1 MQKNY
6 YTYCM
11 NSLDITKIRNEIENT
26 LDTFLP
32 QVQGEFF
39 KTAAFGNLPESVTEA
54 HIDGL
59 LIPCRNLMT
68 LGGKRWRPVLQV
80 LCAMM
85 AAHAKGDTSDIYE
98 NPGVKESIR
107 LTPLVEFVH
116 TASLIHDDIEDG
128 ADTRRGKPCA
138 HITYGLDTALN
149 AGAWLYFLA
158 PTAIDSLELSAEKK
172 NLYYS
177 MFTMEL
183 RRLHLGQAM
192 DIYWHRN
199 PDVFP
204 TMAEYQ
210 AMVQNKTGTL
220 SCLAVLLGIL
230 SGGGTKEEALKAG
243 DIARGIGEGFQI
255 LDDVQNLT
263 TGNPGKKRGD
273 DIVEGK
279 KSLPVLMHISKYPE
293 DKDKIASCFK
303 KAQKEGIMSCSIEE
317 CISILE
323 KGGCIKEAFEKGH
336 ALVQDKTHELVNM
349 FEKSEEQ
356 SPAATAIISLF
367 EAMLPKV

>member
-1 MQKNY
+1 MSN
-6 YTYCM
+6 M
-11 NSLDITKIRNEIENT
+11 NISEIRTQIEDT
-26 LDTFLP
+26 LNCFLP
-32 QVQGEFF
+32 QIQGEFW
-39 KTAAFGNLPESVTEA
+39 KTASFGNLPAAVTEK
-54 HIDGL
+54 HIAEL
-59 LIPCRNLMT
+59 LTPCRSLMS

-85 AAHAKGDTSDIYE
+85 VAKTKDSSQDLLE
-98 NPGVKESIR
+98 NPGVKESIS

-128 ADTRRGKPCA
+128 ADERRGQPA
-138 HITYGLDTALN
+138 SHITYGLDTALN
-149 AGAWLYFLA
+149 AGAWLYFTA
-158 PTAIDSLELSAEKK
+158 PIAIDSLDLSPEKK

-177 MFTMEL
+177 MFTLEL

-199 PDVFP
+199 PQIFP
-204 TMAEYQ
+204 SMEEYQ

-220 SCLAVLLGIL
+220 ACLAVLMGVL

-243 DIARGIGEGFQI
+243 EIARGIGEGFQI

-279 KSLPVLMHISKYPE
+279 KSLPVLMHIAENPQ
-293 DKDKIASCFK
+293 DKDIVASCFQ
-303 KAQKEGIMSCSIEE
+303 KARNEGIMSPAVEE
-317 CISILE
+317 CIAILE
-323 KGGCIKEAFEKGH
+323 KGGCIKKAFEKGH
-336 ALVQDKTHELVNM
+336 SLVKEKSLELVRM
-349 FEKSEEQ
+349 FESNSELSE
-356 SPAATAIISLF
+356 PAQEIISLF
-367 EAMLPKV
+367 EKMLPKV